1 MGRMFIPKSTRRVVI
16 TGIGVVAPNGIG
28 HHAFWN
34 GILRRE
40 SAIRRITHFDAS
52 QLKTQIAGE
61 VPDFVAESYLDGVKI
76 KRAARHTQFALV
88 ASQLALEDARLH
100 PQACQRD
107 FAVPVVL
114 GVSTSAFDVIQ
125 RGTQSIPRR
134 GPDGAS
140 GFLITESLPQ
150 AATSAVCKLLGVD
163 TAGSTISSACPS
175 ALDAVANAY
184 FQLRDGIAEFAICG
198 GTDSPLTLVPFANFA
213 NAGLSSMR
221 NDEPE
226 KASRPFDRERDSG
239 VISEG
244 AGVLVLETLGHALA
258 RGARPYA
265 EITGYASCMDPEPA
279 VHGSGLAESMRLAVA
294 NAGRRTSAVDYI
306 SAHGPGHP
314 VLDRV
319 ETEMIKRTFGSRAYR
334 LPVSSIKGAIGNPLA
349 AAGPLQVIATARC
362 LHEGIIPPTANLELP
377 DPECDLDYVA
387 SGSRH
392 ARVNCALVNSHGV
405 GGGNSSLVV
414 ERYSPG
420 SKTGA

>member
-1 MGRMFIPKSTRRVVI
+1 MFIPQSSRRIVI
-16 TGIGVVAPNGIG
+16 TGIGAVAPNGIG

-40 SAIRRITHFDAS
+40 SAIRRITRFDAS

-61 VPDFVAESYLDGVKI
+61 VPDFDPSIYLEGVKT

-88 ASQLALEDARLH
+88 ASQLALEDAELH
-100 PQACQRD
+100 PQACRPD
-107 FAVPVVL
+107 FAVPVIL

-125 RGTQSIPRR
+125 KGSQHVPTR
-134 GPDGAS
+134 GPDAAS

-150 AATSAVCKLLGVD
+150 AAASAVCRLLAVD
-163 TAGSTISSACPS
+163 TAASTISSACPS
-175 ALDAVANAY
+175 GLDAVAAA
-184 FQLRDGIAEFAICG
+184 FLQLREGVGEFAICG

-213 NAGLSSMR
+213 NAGLASMR
-221 NDEPE
+221 NDQPE
-226 KASRPFDRERDSG
+226 RASRPFDRERDSG

-244 AGVLVLETLGHALA
+244 AGVLVLETLRHALA

-265 EITGYASCMDPEPA
+265 EITGFSSCNDPEPGE
-279 VHGSGLAESMRLAVA
+279 HGAGLADSMRRAVA
-294 NAGRRTSAVDYI
+294 NAGRRNSAVDYI

-362 LHEGIIPPTANLELP
+362 LHEQVIPPTANLEVP

-387 SGSRH
+387 SGPRRAKVS
-392 ARVNCALVNSHGV
+392 CALVNSHGV
-405 GGGNSSLVV
+405 GGGNSSLVL
-414 ERYSPG
+414 ERYSP
-420 SKTGA
+420 